1 MWRSKVTPNASA
13 TFKEAIRSS
22 DGLLI
27 ATPEYQHGVSGVLK
41 NALDWASR
49 PPGQSPMQRK
59 SAAILGAM
67 PGRLGTARAQTQLR
81 ESLAYTSTYTVLRPE
96 LLVSPHTRD
105 STVTGALSTSRHVRW
120 CVSCSSNFRPSRER
134 LPIVPPVANPS
145 FSTHVSPPRLAKSL
159 MFSARRSRPRLSVA
173 RFSAT
178 LFRLGCGGLH
188 VLSE

>member
-1 MWRSKVTPNASA
+1 MLLRAARELAPPAMTIELFDLSVIPFYNADVEEHGDPESVA
-13 TFKEAIRSS
+13 TFKEAFRSS

-59 SAAILGAM
+59 SAAILGAT

-96 LLVSPHTRD
+96 VLVSHAHARFDRDRRLVDEPTR
-105 STVTGALSTSRHVRW
+105 ALLRELLFELQTLARALANRSTSDCIH
-120 CVSCSSNFRPSRER
+120 
-134 LPIVPPVANPS
+134 A
-145 FSTHVSPPRLAKSL
+145 A
-159 MFSARRSRPRLSVA
+159 A
-173 RFSAT
+173 
-178 LFRLGCGGLH
+178 
-188 VLSE
+188 